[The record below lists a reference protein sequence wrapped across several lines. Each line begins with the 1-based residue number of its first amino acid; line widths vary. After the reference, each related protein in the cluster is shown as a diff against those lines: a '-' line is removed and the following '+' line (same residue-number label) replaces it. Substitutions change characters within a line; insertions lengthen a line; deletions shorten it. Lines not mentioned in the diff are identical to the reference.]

1 MHCDVR
7 TLRRLSAGRTR
18 AVALAPHR
26 NSRGIAEL
34 TGVQADSP
42 TFPGRR
48 ASLLGR
54 RHMREAQMPFG
65 QHLDPGAP
73 RGSWRSALIGGVAA
87 LTLLLA
93 PALAVAQTTGTEK
106 NITAQVQKETA
117 VPLPSFSPLVQRVLP
132 AVVNISAQISSEAA
146 AQT

>member
-1 MHCDVR
+1 
-7 TLRRLSAGRTR
+7 
-18 AVALAPHR
+18 
-26 NSRGIAEL
+26 
-34 TGVQADSP
+34 
-42 TFPGRR
+42 PGRR
-48 ASLLGR
+48 ASPLGR
-54 RHMREAQMPFG
+54 RQMREAQMPFG

-132 AVVNISAQISSEAA
+132 AVVNISAQISGEAA
-146 AQT
+146 AQTEQSAEESDQSSTPFDELMKRFFENRGTPQP